1 MRAPHAYPVA
11 RPRFVPC
18 GRPDC
23 SICRHNSE
31 GEPPDSG
38 HPTEERLARDL
49 LVGAVGIGLLFVLL
63 FVLLPVL
70 AA

>member
-1 MRAPHAYPVA
+1 MRAPHAYPVK
-11 RPRFVPC
+11 RPRFIPC

-23 SICRHNSE
+23 AICRHNIE

-38 HPTEERLARDL
+38 HPTEERLALEL
-49 LVGAVGIGLLFVLL
+49 LTGAVGIGLLFVLL